1 LPFSTAP
8 KRAIIAPDRSS
19 DAQGD
24 GLMRSRCSALALV
37 LTLLSLST
45 VRAQILV
52 DVSKVTCDQFVH
64 GKVGEPRQMAVWL
77 SGFYYGQ
84 KNITVVDQ
92 QSFENNFS
100 KLQTFCYDN
109 KNFDMLIMQAIERIM
124 APGR

>member
-1 LPFSTAP
+1 M
-8 KRAIIAPDRSS
+8 RSS
-19 DAQGD
+19 
-24 GLMRSRCSALALV
+24 CSALALV
-37 LTLLSLST
+37 FTLLSLST
-45 VRAQILV
+45 ARAQILV

-64 GKVGEPRQMAVWL
+64 GKVGEPRQVAVWL

-109 KNFDMLIMQAIERIM
+109 KNFDMLIMQAIERIV